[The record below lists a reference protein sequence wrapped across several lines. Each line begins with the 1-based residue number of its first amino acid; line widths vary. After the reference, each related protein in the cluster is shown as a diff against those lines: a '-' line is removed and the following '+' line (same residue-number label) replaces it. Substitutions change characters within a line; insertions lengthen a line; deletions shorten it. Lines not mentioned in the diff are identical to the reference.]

1 MREKEKMDRLMLLV
15 LFFLFLEVENYITLL

>member
-1 MREKEKMDRLMLLV
+1 MGEKEKMDRLMLLV